1 MGFVGAQA
9 RADESCPNEAF
20 RTGLSAN
27 LPDCRAY
34 ELVTPS
40 YKDGAPSSEIL
51 AMSPEGSHVI
61 ERAIANYGNAEA
73 APNNEGSTYELTR
86 TETGSTETGIDL
98 PQSGFPYDKFLG
110 ASEDLNETLWEA
122 RASSQPIEARDL
134 YIRDAGGALHDLGP
148 TTNPESTKDGLLG
161 LGFGTPKDEQF
172 HEIGNWGV
180 SRDLSHVL
188 FPVRVLPEA
197 AEESLAPTLWP
208 GDKTAPAESAYSL
221 YEYTASGLEG
231 AEPRLVGIENEGP
244 VDGSPHVNEGAK
256 LVSECATGLGGEAG
270 GVGDRENAVSESG
283 ATVFFTAMAANEG
296 TDSDHCNAESE
307 GTGPPVNEL
316 DARLGGERT
325 LGLSSPSHPLAQGD
339 GSGPEECDSTC
350 EAVGPEEGVFRGA
363 SRNGSK
369 VFFLTK
375 QSLLNG
381 DEGGAGTGQDLY
393 EDEIEGEGKAAKV
406 ARVVQI
412 SHDPHAGQAAEVQ
425 GVTRVSADG
434 SHVYFVAKGELAA
447 NSNGQAAPFSTAHD
461 GAENLYVSE
470 PDPADP
476 GRYQTVFVA
485 MLCSE
490 AGFSGSVEN
499 SECNSSDEQMWNIE
513 GRAPAQTTPD
523 GAFLVFSTATDLTA
537 PEDTSTVGQVFRYDA
552 QTGELAR
559 ISIGQRGLYECP
571 ATKSV
576 EEGFNC
582 NGNTDM
588 FEAGSNGGRIDP
600 PTPGRPVAISEDG
613 SYVVFQSADGLT
625 SGALN
630 GQEESYTYE
639 EVAENYEGTVTREQ
653 AYFANNVYEYHDG
666 EVSLISDGLDTSA
679 SVFTRVESV
688 AASSVHVEGMAPSG
702 ADIFFTTAD
711 RLVPQ
716 DTDTQQDIYDARIG
730 GGFPPPPVRTPC
742 QEEACQ
748 GPSAATPSFGAP
760 SSTTFSGAGNLAP
773 PPATVPPKLKTA
785 AQVKAEKLAK
795 ALMACKRDHRKAKRT
810 TCEKQARKQ
819 FGTAKQAK
827 KATNERRAR

>member
-1 MGFVGAQA
+1 MCVLTGVVSTGAQA
-9 RADESCPNEAF
+9 AEPCPNEQF

-27 LPDCRAY
+27 LPECRAY
-34 ELVTPS
+34 ELVTPP
-40 YKDGAPSSEIL
+40 YKDGAGPGPLL
-51 AMSPEGSHVI
+51 AVSPDGA
-61 ERAIANYGNAEA
+61 RAIEQSIGNYGDAEA
-73 APNNEGSTYELTR
+73 APSNEGSTYELTR
-86 TETGSTETGIDL
+86 TETGWTETGIDP
-98 PQSGFPYDKFLG
+98 PQSRFSYNIFRG

-134 YIRDAGGALHDLGP
+134 YIRYAGGALHDLGP
-148 TTNPESTKDGLLG
+148 MMNPEGTKGGLPG
-161 LGFGTPKDEQF
+161 SGIPPGQHIFDTVYVGSSADF
-172 HEIGNWGV
+172 
-180 SRDLSHVL
+180 SHVL
-188 FPVRVLPEA
+188 FWVASSESAREEA
-197 AEESLAPTLWP
+197 EAPLLWP
-208 GDKTAPAESAYSL
+208 GDTTPPGLPRLHSL
-221 YEYTASGLEG
+221 YERDGDTGF
-231 AEPRLVGIENEGP
+231 EPTLVGVSNEGP
-244 VDGSPHVNEGAK
+244 LDGSPHINEGAV
-256 LVSECATGLGGEAG
+256 LISQCGTNLGSGITGATQY
-270 GVGDRENAVSESG
+270 NAVSESG
-283 ATVFFTAMAANEG
+283 ASVFFTAEHSAG
-296 TDSDHCNAESE
+296 CS
-307 GTGPPVNEL
+307 GVQPPVSEL
-316 DARLGGERT
+316 YARLGGEKT
-325 LGLSSPSHPLAQGD
+325 LELSSPSHPLAQGD

-350 EAVGPEEGVFRGA
+350 EAAAPEEGVFQSA

-375 QSLLNG
+375 QPLLNG
-381 DEGGAGTGQDLY
+381 DEGGTGTGQDLY
-393 EDEIEGEGKAAKV
+393 EDEIEGEGKAAKL

-425 GVTRVSADG
+425 GVTRVSEDG

-476 GRYQTVFVA
+476 SAHQTVFVA
-485 MLCSE
+485 MLCSS
-490 AGFSGSVEN
+490 AGKSGSVSD
-499 SECNSSDEQMWNIE
+499 SECNSSDEQMWNAN
-513 GRAPAQTTPD
+513 GRAPAQATPT
-523 GAFLVFSTATDLTA
+523 GSFLVFSTATDLTA

-588 FEAGSNGGRIDP
+588 FEAGSNGGSIES

-630 GQEESYTYE
+630 GQQESYTYE

-679 SVFTRVESV
+679 SVFSHINLVET
-688 AASSVHVEGMAPSG
+688 SSVYVEGMTPSG

-730 GGFPPPPVRTPC
+730 GGFPPPPVPTPC

-748 GPSAATPSFGAP
+748 GPSAAAPSFGTP

-785 AQVKAEKLAK
+785 AQIKAEKLAK
-795 ALMACKRDHRKAKRT
+795 SLKNCRSDKSKKKRT
-810 TCEKQARKQ
+810 ACEKGARKKY
-819 FGTAKQAK
+819 GAT
-827 KATNERRAR
+827 KANKASTKRRAH